1 MATTRRERLQSHT
14 HPTIQFKEHNH
25 MANKLPFS
33 QVSTIRTMPRRLG
46 AEAWVAGEDY
56 AAAEVETK
64 PVGKRAYRK
73 VTTA

>member
-1 MATTRRERLQSHT
+1 
-14 HPTIQFKEHNH
+14 